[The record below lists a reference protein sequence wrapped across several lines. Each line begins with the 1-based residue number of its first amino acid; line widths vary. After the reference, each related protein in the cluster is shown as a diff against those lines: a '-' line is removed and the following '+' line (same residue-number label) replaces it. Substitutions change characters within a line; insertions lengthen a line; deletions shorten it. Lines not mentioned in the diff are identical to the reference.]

1 MISCWEY
8 YTVLGT
14 DIFQGDALTVI
25 VEPKNRAINI
35 SVFIRYQF
43 QNYHQCNLWSFGEI
57 PTVTAYD
64 EITYE
69 GLVSGDNSLR
79 YVNVFEIKRKGKYY
93 IGVYGK

>member
-43 QNYHQCNLWSFGEI
+43 QNYHQCNL
-57 PTVTAYD
+57 
-64 EITYE
+64 
-69 GLVSGDNSLR
+69 
-79 YVNVFEIKRKGKYY
+79 
-93 IGVYGK
+93 